1 MPLSVLKFKK
11 ETNPLSRRIQ
21 RLFER
26 TRADYLSA
34 KQEPKTYTK
43 DWMKAIERLQNI
55 YAGTDEF
62 TSSLKEVLS
71 EDMLERD
78 DEKDPKSTTAAK
90 IYSAIKDLRFDSE
103 NVRDPFSKNLE
114 KTS

>member
-1 MPLSVLKFKK
+1 MPLSGLKFKK

-55 YAGTDEF
+55 YAELMILHLH
-62 TSSLKEVLS
+62 LKKFYL
-71 EDMLERD
+71 
-78 DEKDPKSTTAAK
+78 K
-90 IYSAIKDLRFDSE
+90 IC
-103 NVRDPFSKNLE
+103 
-114 KTS
+114 